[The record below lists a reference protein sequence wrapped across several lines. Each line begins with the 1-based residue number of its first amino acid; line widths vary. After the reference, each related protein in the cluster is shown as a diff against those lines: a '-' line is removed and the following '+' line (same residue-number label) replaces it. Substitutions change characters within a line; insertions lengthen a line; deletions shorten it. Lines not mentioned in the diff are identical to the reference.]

1 MIEADNSYGSL
12 EQIRQRKLK
21 VKGEIHAQEDKMR
34 KLWDSVFHSTP
45 DTLAS
50 TPSKRISSLISTAV
64 GLLDGVILGFKLYRR
79 FKKLF
84 CDRNSITITYCGG
97 YFFVRMFDK
106 HILHK
111 GTHTGADKF
120 QHSFFPCP

>member
-50 TPSKRISSLISTAV
+50 TASKGISSLISTAV

-79 FKKLF
+79 FK
-84 CDRNSITITYCGG
+84 R
-97 YFFVRMFDK
+97 R
-106 HILHK
+106 
-111 GTHTGADKF
+111 
-120 QHSFFPCP
+120 

>member
-45 DTLAS
+45 DTIKENII
-50 TPSKRISSLISTAV
+50 TY
-64 GLLDGVILGFKLYRR
+64 LYR
-79 FKKLF
+79 
-84 CDRNSITITYCGG
+84 CG
-97 YFFVRMFDK
+97 
-106 HILHK
+106 L
-111 GTHTGADKF
+111 T
-120 QHSFFPCP
+120 

>member
-34 KLWDSVFHSTP
+34 KLWDS
-45 DTLAS
+45 
-50 TPSKRISSLISTAV
+50 PSKRISSLISTAV

-79 FKKLF
+79 FK
-84 CDRNSITITYCGG
+84 R
-97 YFFVRMFDK
+97 R
-106 HILHK
+106 
-111 GTHTGADKF
+111 
-120 QHSFFPCP
+120 

>member
-1 MIEADNSYGSL
+1 MIEADKSYGSL

-45 DTLAS
+45 DTLTS
-50 TPSKRISSLISTAV
+50 TPSKRISSLISTGV

-79 FKKLF
+79 FK
-84 CDRNSITITYCGG
+84 R
-97 YFFVRMFDK
+97 R
-106 HILHK
+106 
-111 GTHTGADKF
+111 
-120 QHSFFPCP
+120 